1 RGLAPLCAVTSHVQS
16 SLPGCPQ
23 PVVSRPSHRETP
35 APHPASLLSRRSRLL
50 HNHATPCCAPL
61 LWATERALRTLP
73 SPRARSRCRRRA
85 ARGGGRKALLFY
97 LSVPRRPAAYRA
109 DAAHSRGP
117 PAPRWS
123 SPTRS
128 PLYDRGCCQRQSGA
142 AEESGFCPNSRYS
155 LPRPPALHAYPV
167 RKTRPPAC
175 TDPCPT
181 GLLPGEFTNSSPPT
195 QARDKTG
202 GSRYGRRGV

>member
-1 RGLAPLCAVTSHVQS
+1 MPVVTKPRSTGCPKPTASHGVSSATCAPRRGLAPLCALTSHVQS

-85 ARGGGRKALLFY
+85 ARGAGRKGLLFY
-97 LSVPRRPAAYRA
+97 LSVTAVFRRLEQYGIHCKYRRWRSRMVALLRAVRHFSLAICPGAYYL
-109 DAAHSRGP
+109 G
-117 PAPRWS
+117 
-123 SPTRS
+123 
-128 PLYDRGCCQRQSGA
+128 
-142 AEESGFCPNSRYS
+142 S
-155 LPRPPALHAYPV
+155 LLVLLPH
-167 RKTRPPAC
+167 TAC
-175 TDPCPT
+175 T
-181 GLLPGEFTNSSPPT
+181 
-195 QARDKTG
+195 
-202 GSRYGRRGV
+202 